1 MKIVRTPQELAQAY
15 AEIMRHKAVGYDLE
29 TTGLN
34 PKQDRILL
42 VSLTTE
48 SETYVLDYTA
58 LALDTLKTLEPM
70 FTKLFI
76 VGANITFDYKFLFWH
91 TGIRIQRMT
100 DIMVNEQV
108 LTAGKFVPY
117 TGKNPPFSLASIA
130 YRRLDITLDKDVRE
144 EFITYKEKQTLSQ
157 EAYIYAGRDTEVL
170 LPIWEQQ
177 QAEIRKHKLERI
189 INDIE
194 NKLLP
199 VTAHM
204 ELTGVLLNVTQLK
217 SLEEPF
223 QRYIDTTERVFQDMI
238 IANGGAN
245 RIVCDDTYYAVT
257 MSSKPQVIEALN
269 LVGVDTDSLDAKA
282 LSKWDLKKNK
292 DSLEQ
297 IELLLRSDEN
307 DIHEAIEKFGGY
319 NNPYLRAYSFYVGA
333 EKLLG
338 AYIKGLQK
346 RVHADGY
353 WYPWFRQCGARAT
366 GRYSSDAQQ
375 VPKDQKLQ
383 NLGLPY
389 SIRECII
396 APNGKKLIIADFS
409 AIELVILAD
418 RSGDTRL
425 VQEILHGDIH
435 VVVTQEVMGN
445 FWPIAKEITKANKKL
460 QPYETLRDFSKTLS
474 YGIAYGVTGKSLAE
488 QAATKLSYLNLKFTA
503 KQGDQAV
510 ELWKQSF
517 PQAGVFLNK
526 SATMAISEGYTDSIW
541 GRKRWFD
548 LDYIARDKWKLL
560 AAQREGSNQRI
571 QSTSADMTKLAMIYT
586 HNMLNS
592 RKAQIMLSIHDEIV
606 LVSDEDYAEQAAY
619 ILKHCMQQAAKDV
632 LVRLGDMVIVDPS
645 ISDRYDK

>member
-1 MKIVRTPQELAQAY
+1 MRLIKTLEELQTSVHELAQHDT
-15 AEIMRHKAVGYDLE
+15 IGYDLE
-29 TTGLN
+29 TTGLD
-34 PKQDRILL
+34 PKTDRILL
-42 VSLTTE
+42 VSLTTKDT
-48 SETYVLDYTA
+48 TYVLDYTA
-58 LALDTLKTLEPM
+58 LELATLQYLKPM
-70 FTKLFI
+70 FTTAFI

-91 TGIRIQRMT
+91 TGIRIARMT
-100 DIMVNEQV
+100 DVMVNEQV

-130 YRRLDITLDKDVRE
+130 YRRLDITLDKGVRD
-144 EFITYKEKQTLSQ
+144 EFINYAGTLTD
-157 EAYIYAGRDTEVL
+157 EAYIYAGKDTEVL

-177 QAEIRKHKLERI
+177 QKEIKKHKLERI

-194 NKLLP
+194 NRLLP

-204 ELTGVLLNVTQLK
+204 ELTGVLLDTKQLQ

-245 RIVCDDTYYAVT
+245 RIICDETYYTVT

-297 IELLLRSDEN
+297 IELLLRSDED

-425 VQEILHGDIH
+425 VQEILRGDIH

-474 YGIAYGVTGKSLAE
+474 FGIAYGVTGKSLAE

-586 HNMLNS
+586 HNMLDS

-619 ILKHCMQQAAKDV
+619 ILKNCMQQAAKDI
-632 LVRLGDMVIVDPS
+632 LVRLGDMVIVEPS
-645 ISDRYDK
+645 ISDKYDK